1 MNISKKTGS
10 MARDFTVLLYHKEA
24 GWSQSFPREVLK
36 MAIWQNVKG
45 PNLKCKNDK
54 DITLNV
60 KKLLHILT
68 NYGMLYSNKVH
79 GLRLVDMKEELNYGI
94 L

>member
-1 MNISKKTGS
+1 M
-10 MARDFTVLLYHKEA
+10 
-24 GWSQSFPREVLK
+24 Q
-36 MAIWQNVKG
+36 
-45 PNLKCKNDK
+45 NDK
-54 DITLNV
+54 DITWNV

-79 GLRLVDMKEELNYGI
+79 GFRLVDMKEELSYGI

>member
-1 MNISKKTGS
+1 M
-10 MARDFTVLLYHKEA
+10 
-24 GWSQSFPREVLK
+24 Q
-36 MAIWQNVKG
+36 
-45 PNLKCKNDK
+45 NDK
-54 DITLNV
+54 DMALNV

>member
-1 MNISKKTGS
+1 MEPELSAGSAENDYLEKSKRIEFK
-10 MARDFTVLLYHKEA
+10 R
-24 GWSQSFPREVLK
+24 Q
-36 MAIWQNVKG
+36 
-45 PNLKCKNDK
+45 NDK
-54 DITLNV
+54 DMAWNV

-79 GLRLVDMKEELNYGI
+79 GLRLVDMKEELSYGI